1 MLYNNE
7 RKEWEHSGGSQGISR
22 VHVYHHPINNT
33 YRIVGRKV
41 QDHAVCFQL
50 VYGNSFFV
58 TNYYLLECEF
68 CLEFIFG
75 FIHHRGG
82 SRIFFRRGCTRLL
95 LYFNTN
101 KPHSF
106 FFCRIPVVL
115 ENRRLSRGGGV
126 HTPCTLPL
134 DLPLHQDFLRI
145 KNADNNLCNFCDV
158 FGLVRVWMG
167 CPVDTLF

>member
-41 QDHAVCFQL
+41 QDHAVCFEL
-50 VYGNSFFV
+50 AYGTVIVFFV

-68 CLEFIFG
+68 CLEVIFG
-75 FIHHRGG
+75 FIHQ
-82 SRIFFRRGCTRLL
+82 
-95 LYFNTN
+95 
-101 KPHSF
+101 
-106 FFCRIPVVL
+106 
-115 ENRRLSRGGGV
+115 E
-126 HTPCTLPL
+126 
-134 DLPLHQDFLRI
+134 FLCF
-145 KNADNNLCNFCDV
+145 KNADNNFCDV

-167 CPVDTLF
+167 CPVQGRI

>member
-7 RKEWEHSGGSQGISR
+7 RKEWEHSGGSSGISR

-41 QDHAVCFQL
+41 QDHAVCFQP

-68 CLEFIFG
+68 CLEVIFG

-106 FFCRIPVVL
+106 FFLQNISCIRKPQVI
-115 ENRRLSRGGGV
+115 SWGGGCA
-126 HTPCTLPL
+126 PPA
-134 DLPLHQDFLRI
+134 PS
-145 KNADNNLCNFCDV
+145 
-158 FGLVRVWMG
+158 
-167 CPVDTLF
+167 P